1 MANIAVIG
9 AGAWGSALNYALGVK
24 NTSANASATGRK
36 NSELIS
42 LDDALKSEYIVFAI
56 ATQSTR
62 EFLKKNSS
70 KISKNAKILVAQ
82 KGIETSTGAFLH
94 EIFSEFF
101 DSKNLAFLSGP
112 SFASEVEKNLPCAV
126 VVSAFDESLSKQ
138 WAEFFPPFMKS
149 YESSD
154 VIGTEICG
162 AYKNVI
168 AIAGGICD
176 GMGLGNNAR
185 ASLMARG
192 LVEMAR
198 FGQAFGAKIES
209 FLGLSGAGDLFLS
222 ASSELSR
229 NFRVGKMLAK
239 GADLAT
245 ILEHLGEVAEG
256 VPTAHAVVNI
266 SAKNSIYTP
275 IANQISQVINGK
287 DVRQALVDLL
297 KKN

>member
-9 AGAWGSALNYALGVK
+9 AGAWGRALSYALGLNNSCK
-24 NTSANASATGRK
+24 NASATGRSA
-36 NSELIS
+36 NELCS
-42 LDDALKSEYIVFAI
+42 LNEAFKSEYIVFSM

-62 EFLKKNSS
+62 EFLE
-70 KISKNAKILVAQ
+70 KNADKINENSRILVAQ

-94 EIFSEFF
+94 DIFKEYF
-101 DSKNLAFLSGP
+101 DAKNLAFLSGP
-112 SFASEVEKNLPCAV
+112 SFASEVENNLPCAV
-126 VVSAFDESLSKQ
+126 VVSSFDENLAKN
-138 WAEFFPPFMKS
+138 WTNFFPPFMKS
-149 YESSD
+149 YESDD
-154 VIGTEICG
+154 VVGCEICG

-176 GMGLGNNAR
+176 GLGLGNNAR

-198 FGQAFGAKIES
+198 FGEFFEAKSET

-239 GADLAT
+239 GVHLSA
-245 ILEHLGEVAEG
+245 ILENLGEVAEG
-256 VPTAHAVVNI
+256 VPTAHAVVKIAENKGIYTSIATQI
-266 SAKNSIYTP
+266 SA
-275 IANQISQVINGK
+275 VINGK
-287 DVRQALVDLL
+287 DVRLALADLL
-297 KKN
+297 KKH

>member
-9 AGAWGSALNYALGVK
+9 AGAWGRALNYALSIK
-24 NTSANASATGRK
+24 NTCANASATGRK
-36 NSELIS
+36 SAELIN
-42 LDDALKSEYIVFAI
+42 LEDAFKSDYIVFAM

-62 EFLKKNSS
+62 EFLKQNST
-70 KISKNAKILVAQ
+70 KINKSSKILVAQ
-82 KGIETSTGAFLH
+82 KGIETSTGAFLDA
-94 EIFSEFF
+94 IFGEFF
-101 DSKNLAFLSGP
+101 EKNNLAFLSGP
-112 SFASEVEKNLPCAV
+112 SFASEVENNLPCAV
-126 VVSAFDESLSKQ
+126 VISSFDESLAKT
-138 WAEFFPPFMKS
+138 WAEFFPPFMKT
-149 YESSD
+149 YASSD
-154 VIGTEICG
+154 VMGAEICG

-176 GMGLGNNAR
+176 GLGLGNNAR

-198 FGQAFGAKIES
+198 FGEFFGARMES

-239 GADLAT
+239 GADLPT

-256 VPTAHAVVNI
+256 VPTAHAVVKIAENKGIYAPIATQI
-266 SAKNSIYTP
+266 SA
-275 IANQISQVINGK
+275 VVNGK
-287 DVRQALVDLL
+287 DVRLALADLL
-297 KKN
+297 KKH

>member
-101 DSKNLAFLSGP
+101 DNKNLAFLSGP
-112 SFASEVEKNLPCAV
+112 SFASEVEKTP
-126 VVSAFDESLSKQ
+126 
-138 WAEFFPPFMKS
+138 
-149 YESSD
+149 
-154 VIGTEICG
+154 
-162 AYKNVI
+162 
-168 AIAGGICD
+168 
-176 GMGLGNNAR
+176 
-185 ASLMARG
+185 
-192 LVEMAR
+192 
-198 FGQAFGAKIES
+198 
-209 FLGLSGAGDLFLS
+209 
-222 ASSELSR
+222 
-229 NFRVGKMLAK
+229 
-239 GADLAT
+239 
-245 ILEHLGEVAEG
+245 
-256 VPTAHAVVNI
+256 PTA
-266 SAKNSIYTP
+266 
-275 IANQISQVINGK
+275 
-287 DVRQALVDLL
+287 
-297 KKN
+297 